1 MIRLKHSCHVLR
13 HNNVHAFSVN
23 SILIAPNLI
32 KGMDHYLILVL
43 CDFVMLMGV
52 EQFGFAMV

>member
-1 MIRLKHSCHVLR
+1 MFSGIY
-13 HNNVHAFSVN
+13 VHAFSVN